1 MVQQVN
7 TYVENNFTKGLI
19 TEATGLNFPEHAA
32 TDTDN
37 CEYTLIGD
45 VLRRQ
50 GIDIETNGVNKS
62 FSLAGKALS
71 SYVWKNAGGD
81 GETQYFVQQVGNT
94 LYFYK
99 TSSATTAVPLSST
112 LLLSTVTI
120 DAFVAIGNTF
130 DPTIECQFTD
140 GNGYLFVYHPTCD
153 PFYCT
158 RVPDTPDTITAKII
172 TINIRDFT
180 GVSEPSIAVN
190 TRPLAPLSNE
200 HLYNLLNQGWTQGS
214 PWRGISATP
223 FTPSLGSKVFNVA
236 AGMTVTLGD
245 FVQIINNHDAFPGL
259 SRIPAGTIL
268 MSGSVTAYSGTN
280 LTVNVVSFYNPFGSG
295 TWADWQINPVSS
307 GYINSWFV
315 AVGNYPSN
323 ADVWWYFKTSAGVF
337 SPATTNSQITLNT
350 GPAPSGHFT
359 VNAFNQQRSLL
370 SGVTGLTDIVTKKRP
385 STGTWFQ
392 GRVWYTGIDDQQV
405 AVGNADY
412 YTWTEN
418 IYFSQI
424 VKTPADFGNCFQT
437 NDSTSEQLFDL
448 LPSDGGV
455 ITIQGSGKIYK
466 LFPLQNALLVFA
478 ANGVWYIT
486 GSQGIGFT
494 ANDYTIIKLSA
505 IRSISG
511 TSFVNVNGLPY
522 FWNEEGIYAVEPAKQ
537 GTGLLGTPLHQNP
550 LEVNPLTVGTI
561 QTFYIDIPAASKKYV
576 RGDYN
581 PIEYRI
587 QWVYR
592 SADETDITSRYQF
605 NRILNYNTFNKA
617 FYPYTLG
624 VGANVHNVT
633 YISNPSLTAPDP
645 VFKYFISNTSGD
657 ISTFA
662 DEHDTSYRDW
672 TAFGTPINY
681 ISYFVTGFKLL
692 GQGIKKFQPQYIQL
706 YSNVDELDSGFKIQG
721 LWNYATNR

>member
-1 MVQQVN
+1 MAQQVSTSIEN
-7 TYVENNFTKGLI
+7 TFTKGLI

-50 GIDIETNGVNKS
+50 GIDTEVNGVYKS
-62 FSLAGKALS
+62 FSVAGNALS

-81 GETQYFVQQVGNT
+81 GETQYFVQQVGNI

-99 TSSATTAVPLSST
+99 TSSATTAAPLSST

-259 SRIPAGTIL
+259 SRVPAGTIL

-295 TWADWQINPVSS
+295 TWADWQINPISS

-370 SGVTGLTDIVTKKRP
+370 S
-385 STGTWFQ
+385 
-392 GRVWYTGIDDQQV
+392 

-522 FWNEEGIYAVEPAKQ
+522 FRNEEGIYAVEPAKQ

-550 LEVNPLTVGTI
+550 LEVNTLTVGTI
-561 QTFYIDIPAASKKYV
+561 QTFYMA
-576 RGDYN
+576 
-581 PIEYRI
+581 
-587 QWVYR
+587 
-592 SADETDITSRYQF
+592 
-605 NRILNYNTFNKA
+605 
-617 FYPYTLG
+617 
-624 VGANVHNVT
+624 
-633 YISNPSLTAPDP
+633 
-645 VFKYFISNTSGD
+645 
-657 ISTFA
+657 TFA
-662 DEHDTSYRDW
+662 DEHNTSYRDW
-672 TAFGTPINY
+672 VAFGNPINY

-721 LWNYATNR
+721 LWNYATNRNSGKWSSIQEIQNAGTVNFSTVFNRVKIRGSGYALQFKVTSIDGKTFGIQGWAVLDTINAGT